1 MVEPV
6 LPDFTPAPNQAGNPE
21 LYEVE
26 NRAIDHEG
34 TLRQAL
40 GEVADLSGRT
50 VVDLGCGSGFWLQDY
65 AEQAAS
71 VIGVEPDPSLLELAR
86 ERVASQGLDGVQ
98 VLHGSA
104 EHLPLADGSVDVVH
118 ARFAYFFP
126 TPTNDCTPG
135 LREALRVL
143 RPGGT
148 LVVIDNDQENG
159 QFAALLR
166 ASDTAQQFQGTGDYN
181 RAWWAGQGAE
191 TRQVMSSWS
200 FGTAADLD
208 AVLRLEFPADVA
220 DAHLAAHPG
229 QTRLGYGYLLHC
241 LAKSSEAGDQPLP

>member
-1 MVEPV
+1 MDEPA
-6 LPDFTPAPNQAGNPE
+6 LSDFTPAPNQAGNPG

-40 GEVADLSGRT
+40 DTEAGLAGRAL
-50 VVDLGCGSGFWLQDY
+50 VDVGCGSGFWLPDY
-65 AEQAAS
+65 ASRAAS
-71 VIGVEPDPSLLELAR
+71 VIGVEPDPALLELAR
-86 ERVASQGLDGVQ
+86 ERVARQGIDGVR

-104 EHLPLADGSVDVVH
+104 EHLPLADASVDVVH

-135 LREALRVL
+135 LREVLRVL

-166 ASDTAQQFQGTGDYN
+166 ASVPAQQFQGTGNYI
-181 RAWWAGQGAE
+181 RAWWAEQGAE
-191 TRQVMSSWS
+191 THGVGSSWT
-200 FGTAADLD
+200 FETTADRD
-208 AVLRLEFPADVA
+208 AVLRLEFPAGVA
-220 DAHLAAHPG
+220 GSYIAAHPG
-229 QTRLGYGYLLHC
+229 GTRLSYGYLLHC
-241 LAKSSEAGDQPLP
+241 LSKPYATGSQSLP